1 MCLSGVPKDVRWEYG
16 RQWINTFR
24 GNVNTGAGRRLT
36 RVLHA
41 GLSADGS
48 GKEPGGRR
56 KAKAVCGWLY
66 AKLRSS
72 SFVEVWVSH

>member
-1 MCLSGVPKDVRWEYG
+1 MGI
-16 RQWINTFR
+16 RQTVDKYIQR
-24 GNVNTGAGRRLT
+24 GNVNTGAGRRLMW
-36 RVLHA
+36 VPHA

-48 GKEPGGRR
+48 GKEPEGRR
-56 KAKAVCGWLY
+56 KAKAVRRWLY